1 MRRQWFAFIPAP
13 LHSGSPYPRP
23 DGQGKVVLDAHIHL
37 PVIMKSDGIP
47 FVDPHLYRSIVGG
60 LQYLSFTRPDVAF
73 AVHMLA
79 NICIIRLNHIG

>member
-1 MRRQWFAFIPAP
+1 
-13 LHSGSPYPRP
+13 
-23 DGQGKVVLDAHIHL
+23 
-37 PVIMKSDGIP
+37 MKSDGIP